1 MDSFTFLNE
10 TRVSSAAKSAMVQPL
25 TESLK
30 FNLPDLDSTQSA
42 EDLSDFE
49 EREDDLSDFGERE
62 DDLSDTE
69 SFVPLAGIDVSVDD
83 LGEREDDLG
92 EREDDLGERE
102 DDLGEREDD
111 LSDTESLT
119 PLTEALTDV
128 NPLVEL
134 GRVAE
139 IKEAC
144 RRDMLLLFF
153 YMVGMVTAP
162 DMMDTVSPTTVA
174 VGDKRHRTS
183 YLDPPWEQWDEEKVS
198 MEPCVKKRRQYRR
211 RQILKR
217 ERYRCIECYESFSDQ
232 RRLRAHY
239 QREHNTHGEP
249 FHRSRFCY
257 EDLRGNSNAF
267 TFVCRLCFETTKC
280 YDPRCCNH
288 EARERLL
295 AGETV
300 NLDEYTIGT
309 TVVER
314 YGTVCW
320 HGCEVWGY
328 HPPGATHCKR
338 AMRPNVH
345 MFENL
350 AHLKAHVNHTRRKRD
365 DIDSKYHG
373 LHAQGKEFDV
383 CIHQMVG
390 VNLFSYFEDKYGKIG
405 TIRGAKWLFQDT
417 EQRLARFGIDKDS
430 KIWND
435 MMLPNTRALTP
446 EWTKQLKTN
455 CNAHTC
461 PWHIFKKTFGQHT
474 YLPLKHT
481 NQITKV

>member
-42 EDLSDFE
+42 EDVSDSG
-49 EREDDLSDFGERE
+49 EREDDLSDFGEKE
-62 DDLSDTE
+62 DVDLHTDLSDTE
-69 SFVPLAGIDVSVDD
+69 SFVPLAGMDVSVEDLSDAGEREED
-83 LGEREDDLG
+83 LGERV
-92 EREDDLGERE
+92 
-102 DDLGEREDD
+102 
-111 LSDTESLT
+111 
-119 PLTEALTDV
+119 LTDV
-128 NPLVEL
+128 DSPAPGRIAEL
-134 GRVAE
+134 R
-139 IKEAC
+139 EAC

-153 YMVGMVTAP
+153 YMVGVVTAS

-211 RQILKR
+211 REILKR

-267 TFVCRLCFETTKC
+267 TFVCRLCFETTRC
-280 YDPRCCNH
+280 YDPRCCNR

-300 NLDEYTIGT
+300 NLDEYTTGT

-350 AHLKAHVNHTRRKRD
+350 AHLKAHVNHTGRKRD
-365 DIDSKYHG
+365 DIDSNYHG
-373 LHAQGKEFDV
+373 LHAQGKQFDA
-383 CIHQMVG
+383 CIHQMVK
-390 VNLFSYFEDKYGKIG
+390 VNLFSHFEDKYGKIG
-405 TIRGAKWLFQDT
+405 TTRGAKRVFHDT

-435 MMLPNTRALTP
+435 MMLPNTHALTP
-446 EWTKQLKTN
+446 EWTKQLKPN

-461 PWHIFKKTFGQHT
+461 PWHIFKKTFAQHT

-481 NQITKV
+481 NQITNV